1 MEPTKFKVNTQ
12 QGNLTIRKQPN
23 GDLTGLAAPKGSIV
37 IVLEEKNGWSR
48 IANGWVSSKFLLK
61 VDDAVTAPE
70 PAGPLKFT
78 HQPIIFP
85 DTDHLILRTAG
96 LATPEG
102 AKFGMTR
109 KDAKGKP
116 KPHQGIDLEV
126 PPGEPIFAVEKGT
139 IVDSRFSKD
148 YGTVL
153 CLRVDEGALKGKF
166 FFYAHLNK
174 VDVKIGDKVMA
185 GDVIGLTGSTGNAK
199 SMTTIRLGSHLH
211 FEGRTVMQA
220 GLGLGGRFDPLPLI
234 KLK

>member
-12 QGNLTIRKQPN
+12 HDDLTIRKLPN
-23 GDLTGLAAPKGSIV
+23 GELAGLSAKKGSV
-37 IVLEEKNGWSR
+37 VVVLEQKDGWSR
-48 IANGWVSSKFLLK
+48 IAEGWVSSKFLLK
-61 VDDAVTAPE
+61 VDDVTVTAE
-70 PAGPLKFT
+70 PDTLLKFT

-85 DTDHLILRTAG
+85 DPDHLILRTAG

-109 KDAKGKP
+109 KDSKGKP

-126 PPGEPIFAVEKGT
+126 PPGEPVFAVETGT
-139 IVDSRFSKD
+139 IVDKRFSKD
-148 YGTVL
+148 YGNVL
-153 CLRVDEGALKGKF
+153 CLSVSEGALKGKF
-166 FFYAHLNK
+166 FFYAHLNRM
-174 VDVKIGDKVMA
+174 DVAIGDKVNA
-185 GDVIGLTGSTGNAK
+185 GDAIGLTGSTGNAK

-234 KLK
+234 RLK